1 MSALSGLD
9 STDPSSAD
17 TTEATEPVTMPKGH
31 EIKDNGA
38 KKDIKKTRFYTYFQK
53 NSKRDSYT
61 MTATCSSNMQGAS
74 VNMPLTMVKSG
85 KKAYMSM
92 KAPLGNGVAMT
103 MSFISDGQKFYMVF
117 PEARM
122 YLALDASEA
131 GDVNEAMGSLSAI
144 DFEGMEYVKTSE
156 VKADGKKYICEEYKS
171 NDSTIKCYF
180 YGDELV
186 KMEIL
191 SSEGVLVCDD
201 IKFSSKVQ
209 GACGLHRHIC
219 RLRHGR
225 RISGACKMSVT
236 NKNVIITGAAGG
248 IGRAAALAFAKN
260 GFGVLINY
268 RTAKDAAEKLC
279 EEINSQGGRAVRFK
293 ADVSVRGDVDEM
305 TDFARR
311 ELGAIGV
318 LVNNAGIA
326 QQKMFCDITE
336 QDFDRMMG
344 VTVKGAFNCTQAALP
359 DMVHDKS
366 GKIINVSS
374 MWGVSGASCE
384 VHYSAA
390 KSALIGLTKALARE
404 LAPSNIQVNC
414 IAPGVIDT
422 DMNAPRHLSF

>member
-1 MSALSGLD
+1 MSKNILKGMMIKMKKAILCILMCLVLMLSFAACKNKDGSSDTTAPDTTEGTTSSLEDIMSALSGLD

-131 GDVNEAMGSLSAI
+131 GDINEAMGSLSAI

-201 IKFSSKVQ
+201 IKFSSKVDES
-209 GACGLHRHIC
+209 LF
-219 RLRHGR
+219 
-225 RISGACKMSVT
+225 KVP
-236 NKNVIITGAAGG
+236 AG
-248 IGRAAALAFAKN
+248 
-260 GFGVLINY
+260 Y
-268 RTAKDAAEKLC
+268 
-279 EEINSQGGRAVRFK
+279 
-293 ADVSVRGDVDEM
+293 
-305 TDFARR
+305 TD
-311 ELGAIGV
+311 I
-318 LVNNAGIA
+318 
-326 QQKMFCDITE
+326 
-336 QDFDRMMG
+336 
-344 VTVKGAFNCTQAALP
+344 
-359 DMVHDKS
+359 
-366 GKIINVSS
+366 
-374 MWGVSGASCE
+374 
-384 VHYSAA
+384 SAA
-390 KSALIGLTKALARE
+390 YGTGGGFPGLVK
-404 LAPSNIQVNC
+404 
-414 IAPGVIDT
+414 
-422 DMNAPRHLSF
+422 

>member
-1 MSALSGLD
+1 MSKNILKGMMIKMKKAILCILMCLVLMLSFAACKNKDGSSDTTAPDTTEGTTSSLEDIMSALSGLD

-201 IKFSSKVQ
+201 IKFSSKVDES
-209 GACGLHRHIC
+209 LF
-219 RLRHGR
+219 
-225 RISGACKMSVT
+225 KVP
-236 NKNVIITGAAGG
+236 AG
-248 IGRAAALAFAKN
+248 
-260 GFGVLINY
+260 Y
-268 RTAKDAAEKLC
+268 
-279 EEINSQGGRAVRFK
+279 
-293 ADVSVRGDVDEM
+293 
-305 TDFARR
+305 TD
-311 ELGAIGV
+311 I
-318 LVNNAGIA
+318 
-326 QQKMFCDITE
+326 
-336 QDFDRMMG
+336 
-344 VTVKGAFNCTQAALP
+344 
-359 DMVHDKS
+359 
-366 GKIINVSS
+366 
-374 MWGVSGASCE
+374 
-384 VHYSAA
+384 SAA
-390 KSALIGLTKALARE
+390 YGTGGGFPGLVE
-404 LAPSNIQVNC
+404 
-414 IAPGVIDT
+414 
-422 DMNAPRHLSF
+422 

>member
-1 MSALSGLD
+1 MSKNILKGMMIKMKKAILCILMCLVLMLSFAACKNKDGSSDTTAPDTTEGTTSSLEDIMSALSGLD
-9 STDPSSAD
+9 STAPSSAD

-201 IKFSSKVQ
+201 IKFSSKVDESLFKVPA
-209 GACGLHRHIC
+209 GYTDISASYGTGGGFPGL
-219 RLRHGR
+219 
-225 RISGACKMSVT
+225 
-236 NKNVIITGAAGG
+236 
-248 IGRAAALAFAKN
+248 
-260 GFGVLINY
+260 
-268 RTAKDAAEKLC
+268 
-279 EEINSQGGRAVRFK
+279 
-293 ADVSVRGDVDEM
+293 
-305 TDFARR
+305 
-311 ELGAIGV
+311 
-318 LVNNAGIA
+318 
-326 QQKMFCDITE
+326 
-336 QDFDRMMG
+336 
-344 VTVKGAFNCTQAALP
+344 VK
-359 DMVHDKS
+359 
-366 GKIINVSS
+366 
-374 MWGVSGASCE
+374 
-384 VHYSAA
+384 
-390 KSALIGLTKALARE
+390 
-404 LAPSNIQVNC
+404 
-414 IAPGVIDT
+414 
-422 DMNAPRHLSF
+422 

>member
-1 MSALSGLD
+1 MSKNILKGMMIKMKKAILCILMCLVLMLSFAACKNKDGSSDTTAPDTTEGTTSSLEDIMSALSGLD
-9 STDPSSAD
+9 STAPSSAD

-201 IKFSSKVQ
+201 IKFSSKVDES
-209 GACGLHRHIC
+209 LF
-219 RLRHGR
+219 
-225 RISGACKMSVT
+225 KVP
-236 NKNVIITGAAGG
+236 AG
-248 IGRAAALAFAKN
+248 
-260 GFGVLINY
+260 Y
-268 RTAKDAAEKLC
+268 
-279 EEINSQGGRAVRFK
+279 
-293 ADVSVRGDVDEM
+293 
-305 TDFARR
+305 TD
-311 ELGAIGV
+311 I
-318 LVNNAGIA
+318 
-326 QQKMFCDITE
+326 
-336 QDFDRMMG
+336 
-344 VTVKGAFNCTQAALP
+344 
-359 DMVHDKS
+359 
-366 GKIINVSS
+366 
-374 MWGVSGASCE
+374 
-384 VHYSAA
+384 SAA
-390 KSALIGLTKALARE
+390 YGTGGGFPGLVK
-404 LAPSNIQVNC
+404 
-414 IAPGVIDT
+414 
-422 DMNAPRHLSF
+422 

>member
-1 MSALSGLD
+1 MSKNILKGMMIKMKKAILCILMCLVLMLSFAACKNKDGSSDTTAPDTTEGTTSSLEDIMSALGGLD

-201 IKFSSKVQ
+201 IKFSS
-209 GACGLHRHIC
+209 R
-219 RLRHGR
+219 
-225 RISGACKMSVT
+225 
-236 NKNVIITGAAGG
+236 
-248 IGRAAALAFAKN
+248 
-260 GFGVLINY
+260 
-268 RTAKDAAEKLC
+268 
-279 EEINSQGGRAVRFK
+279 
-293 ADVSVRGDVDEM
+293 VDESLFKVPAGY
-305 TDFARR
+305 TDISATYGTGGGFP
-311 ELGAIGV
+311 G
-318 LVNNAGIA
+318 LV
-326 QQKMFCDITE
+326 K
-336 QDFDRMMG
+336 
-344 VTVKGAFNCTQAALP
+344 
-359 DMVHDKS
+359 
-366 GKIINVSS
+366 
-374 MWGVSGASCE
+374 
-384 VHYSAA
+384 
-390 KSALIGLTKALARE
+390 
-404 LAPSNIQVNC
+404 
-414 IAPGVIDT
+414 
-422 DMNAPRHLSF
+422 

>member
-1 MSALSGLD
+1 MKKAILCILMCLVLMLSFAACKNKDDSSDTTAPDTTEGTTSSLEDIMSALSGLD

-201 IKFSSKVQ
+201 IKFSSKVDES
-209 GACGLHRHIC
+209 LF
-219 RLRHGR
+219 
-225 RISGACKMSVT
+225 KVP
-236 NKNVIITGAAGG
+236 AG
-248 IGRAAALAFAKN
+248 
-260 GFGVLINY
+260 Y
-268 RTAKDAAEKLC
+268 
-279 EEINSQGGRAVRFK
+279 
-293 ADVSVRGDVDEM
+293 
-305 TDFARR
+305 TD
-311 ELGAIGV
+311 I
-318 LVNNAGIA
+318 
-326 QQKMFCDITE
+326 
-336 QDFDRMMG
+336 
-344 VTVKGAFNCTQAALP
+344 
-359 DMVHDKS
+359 
-366 GKIINVSS
+366 
-374 MWGVSGASCE
+374 
-384 VHYSAA
+384 SAA
-390 KSALIGLTKALARE
+390 YGTGGGFPGLVK
-404 LAPSNIQVNC
+404 
-414 IAPGVIDT
+414 
-422 DMNAPRHLSF
+422 

>member
-1 MSALSGLD
+1 MSKNILKGMMIKMKKAILCILMCLVLMLSFAACKNKDGSSDTTAPDTTEGTTSSLEDIMSALSGLD

-17 TTEATEPVTMPKGH
+17 TPEATEPVTMPKGH

-201 IKFSSKVQ
+201 IKFSSKVDES
-209 GACGLHRHIC
+209 LF
-219 RLRHGR
+219 
-225 RISGACKMSVT
+225 KVP
-236 NKNVIITGAAGG
+236 AG
-248 IGRAAALAFAKN
+248 
-260 GFGVLINY
+260 Y
-268 RTAKDAAEKLC
+268 
-279 EEINSQGGRAVRFK
+279 
-293 ADVSVRGDVDEM
+293 
-305 TDFARR
+305 TD
-311 ELGAIGV
+311 I
-318 LVNNAGIA
+318 
-326 QQKMFCDITE
+326 
-336 QDFDRMMG
+336 
-344 VTVKGAFNCTQAALP
+344 
-359 DMVHDKS
+359 
-366 GKIINVSS
+366 
-374 MWGVSGASCE
+374 
-384 VHYSAA
+384 SAA
-390 KSALIGLTKALARE
+390 YGTGGGFPGLVK
-404 LAPSNIQVNC
+404 
-414 IAPGVIDT
+414 
-422 DMNAPRHLSF
+422 

>member
-1 MSALSGLD
+1 MSKNILKGMMIKMKKAILCILMCLVLMLSFAACKNKDGSSDTTAPDTTEGTTSSLEDIMSALSGLD

-117 PEARM
+117 PEGRM
-122 YLALDASEA
+122 YLAVDAGEA

-201 IKFSSKVQ
+201 IKFSSKVDESLFKVPA
-209 GACGLHRHIC
+209 GYTDISASYGTGGGFPGL
-219 RLRHGR
+219 
-225 RISGACKMSVT
+225 
-236 NKNVIITGAAGG
+236 
-248 IGRAAALAFAKN
+248 
-260 GFGVLINY
+260 
-268 RTAKDAAEKLC
+268 
-279 EEINSQGGRAVRFK
+279 
-293 ADVSVRGDVDEM
+293 
-305 TDFARR
+305 
-311 ELGAIGV
+311 
-318 LVNNAGIA
+318 
-326 QQKMFCDITE
+326 
-336 QDFDRMMG
+336 
-344 VTVKGAFNCTQAALP
+344 VK
-359 DMVHDKS
+359 
-366 GKIINVSS
+366 
-374 MWGVSGASCE
+374 
-384 VHYSAA
+384 
-390 KSALIGLTKALARE
+390 
-404 LAPSNIQVNC
+404 
-414 IAPGVIDT
+414 
-422 DMNAPRHLSF
+422 

>member
-1 MSALSGLD
+1 MIKMKKATLCILMCLVLMLSFAACKNKDGSSDTTAPDTTEGTTSSLEDIMSALSGLD

-74 VNMPLTMVKSG
+74 VNVPLTMVKSG

-201 IKFSSKVQ
+201 IKFSSKVDESLFKVPA
-209 GACGLHRHIC
+209 GYTDISATYGTGGGFPGL
-219 RLRHGR
+219 
-225 RISGACKMSVT
+225 
-236 NKNVIITGAAGG
+236 
-248 IGRAAALAFAKN
+248 
-260 GFGVLINY
+260 
-268 RTAKDAAEKLC
+268 
-279 EEINSQGGRAVRFK
+279 
-293 ADVSVRGDVDEM
+293 
-305 TDFARR
+305 
-311 ELGAIGV
+311 
-318 LVNNAGIA
+318 
-326 QQKMFCDITE
+326 
-336 QDFDRMMG
+336 
-344 VTVKGAFNCTQAALP
+344 VK
-359 DMVHDKS
+359 
-366 GKIINVSS
+366 
-374 MWGVSGASCE
+374 
-384 VHYSAA
+384 
-390 KSALIGLTKALARE
+390 
-404 LAPSNIQVNC
+404 
-414 IAPGVIDT
+414 
-422 DMNAPRHLSF
+422 

>member
-1 MSALSGLD
+1 MKKAILCILMCLVLMLSFAACKNKDGSSDTTAPDTTEGTTSSLEDIMSALSGLD

-38 KKDIKKTRFYTYFQK
+38 KKDIKKARFYTYFQK

-201 IKFSSKVQ
+201 IKFSSKVDES
-209 GACGLHRHIC
+209 LF
-219 RLRHGR
+219 
-225 RISGACKMSVT
+225 KVP
-236 NKNVIITGAAGG
+236 AG
-248 IGRAAALAFAKN
+248 
-260 GFGVLINY
+260 Y
-268 RTAKDAAEKLC
+268 
-279 EEINSQGGRAVRFK
+279 
-293 ADVSVRGDVDEM
+293 
-305 TDFARR
+305 TD
-311 ELGAIGV
+311 I
-318 LVNNAGIA
+318 
-326 QQKMFCDITE
+326 
-336 QDFDRMMG
+336 
-344 VTVKGAFNCTQAALP
+344 
-359 DMVHDKS
+359 
-366 GKIINVSS
+366 
-374 MWGVSGASCE
+374 
-384 VHYSAA
+384 SAA
-390 KSALIGLTKALARE
+390 YGTGGGFPGLVK
-404 LAPSNIQVNC
+404 
-414 IAPGVIDT
+414 
-422 DMNAPRHLSF
+422 

>member
-1 MSALSGLD
+1 MSKNILKGMMIKMKKAILCILMCLVLMLSFAACKNKDGSSDTTAPDTTEGTTSSLEDIMSALSGLD
-9 STDPSSAD
+9 STAPSSAD

-122 YLALDASEA
+122 YLSLDASEA

-201 IKFSSKVQ
+201 IKFSSKVDES
-209 GACGLHRHIC
+209 LF
-219 RLRHGR
+219 
-225 RISGACKMSVT
+225 KVP
-236 NKNVIITGAAGG
+236 AG
-248 IGRAAALAFAKN
+248 
-260 GFGVLINY
+260 Y
-268 RTAKDAAEKLC
+268 
-279 EEINSQGGRAVRFK
+279 
-293 ADVSVRGDVDEM
+293 
-305 TDFARR
+305 TD
-311 ELGAIGV
+311 I
-318 LVNNAGIA
+318 
-326 QQKMFCDITE
+326 
-336 QDFDRMMG
+336 
-344 VTVKGAFNCTQAALP
+344 
-359 DMVHDKS
+359 
-366 GKIINVSS
+366 
-374 MWGVSGASCE
+374 
-384 VHYSAA
+384 SAA
-390 KSALIGLTKALARE
+390 YGTGGGFPGLVK
-404 LAPSNIQVNC
+404 
-414 IAPGVIDT
+414 
-422 DMNAPRHLSF
+422 

>member
-1 MSALSGLD
+1 MSKNILKGMMIKMKKAILCILMCLVLMLSFAACKNKDGSSDTTAPDTTEGTTSSLEDIMSALSGLD

-122 YLALDASEA
+122 YLSLNASEA

-201 IKFSSKVQ
+201 IKFSSKVDESLFKVPA
-209 GACGLHRHIC
+209 GYTDISATYGTGGGFPGL
-219 RLRHGR
+219 
-225 RISGACKMSVT
+225 
-236 NKNVIITGAAGG
+236 
-248 IGRAAALAFAKN
+248 
-260 GFGVLINY
+260 
-268 RTAKDAAEKLC
+268 
-279 EEINSQGGRAVRFK
+279 
-293 ADVSVRGDVDEM
+293 
-305 TDFARR
+305 
-311 ELGAIGV
+311 
-318 LVNNAGIA
+318 
-326 QQKMFCDITE
+326 
-336 QDFDRMMG
+336 
-344 VTVKGAFNCTQAALP
+344 VK
-359 DMVHDKS
+359 
-366 GKIINVSS
+366 
-374 MWGVSGASCE
+374 
-384 VHYSAA
+384 
-390 KSALIGLTKALARE
+390 
-404 LAPSNIQVNC
+404 
-414 IAPGVIDT
+414 
-422 DMNAPRHLSF
+422 

>member
-1 MSALSGLD
+1 MSKNILKVMMIKMKKAILCILMCLVLMLSFAACKNKDGSSDTTAPDTTEGTTSSLEDIMSALSGLD

-201 IKFSSKVQ
+201 IKFSSKVDES
-209 GACGLHRHIC
+209 LF
-219 RLRHGR
+219 
-225 RISGACKMSVT
+225 KVP
-236 NKNVIITGAAGG
+236 AG
-248 IGRAAALAFAKN
+248 
-260 GFGVLINY
+260 Y
-268 RTAKDAAEKLC
+268 
-279 EEINSQGGRAVRFK
+279 
-293 ADVSVRGDVDEM
+293 
-305 TDFARR
+305 TD
-311 ELGAIGV
+311 I
-318 LVNNAGIA
+318 
-326 QQKMFCDITE
+326 
-336 QDFDRMMG
+336 
-344 VTVKGAFNCTQAALP
+344 
-359 DMVHDKS
+359 
-366 GKIINVSS
+366 
-374 MWGVSGASCE
+374 
-384 VHYSAA
+384 SAA
-390 KSALIGLTKALARE
+390 YGTGGGFPGLVK
-404 LAPSNIQVNC
+404 
-414 IAPGVIDT
+414 
-422 DMNAPRHLSF
+422 

>member
-1 MSALSGLD
+1 MSKNILKGMMIKMKKAILCILMCLVLMLSFAACKNKDGSSDTTAPDTTEGTTSSLEDIMSALSGLD

-53 NSKRDSYT
+53 NSKRESYT

-201 IKFSSKVQ
+201 IKFSSKVDES
-209 GACGLHRHIC
+209 LF
-219 RLRHGR
+219 
-225 RISGACKMSVT
+225 KVP
-236 NKNVIITGAAGG
+236 AG
-248 IGRAAALAFAKN
+248 
-260 GFGVLINY
+260 Y
-268 RTAKDAAEKLC
+268 
-279 EEINSQGGRAVRFK
+279 
-293 ADVSVRGDVDEM
+293 
-305 TDFARR
+305 TD
-311 ELGAIGV
+311 I
-318 LVNNAGIA
+318 
-326 QQKMFCDITE
+326 
-336 QDFDRMMG
+336 
-344 VTVKGAFNCTQAALP
+344 
-359 DMVHDKS
+359 
-366 GKIINVSS
+366 
-374 MWGVSGASCE
+374 
-384 VHYSAA
+384 SAA
-390 KSALIGLTKALARE
+390 YGTGGGFPGLVK
-404 LAPSNIQVNC
+404 
-414 IAPGVIDT
+414 
-422 DMNAPRHLSF
+422 

>member
-1 MSALSGLD
+1 MSKNILKGMMIKMKKAILCILMCLVLMLSFAACKNKDGSSDTTAPDTTESTTSSLEDIMSALSGLD

-201 IKFSSKVQ
+201 IKFSSKVDES
-209 GACGLHRHIC
+209 LF
-219 RLRHGR
+219 
-225 RISGACKMSVT
+225 KVP
-236 NKNVIITGAAGG
+236 AG
-248 IGRAAALAFAKN
+248 
-260 GFGVLINY
+260 Y
-268 RTAKDAAEKLC
+268 
-279 EEINSQGGRAVRFK
+279 
-293 ADVSVRGDVDEM
+293 
-305 TDFARR
+305 TD
-311 ELGAIGV
+311 I
-318 LVNNAGIA
+318 
-326 QQKMFCDITE
+326 
-336 QDFDRMMG
+336 
-344 VTVKGAFNCTQAALP
+344 
-359 DMVHDKS
+359 
-366 GKIINVSS
+366 
-374 MWGVSGASCE
+374 
-384 VHYSAA
+384 SAA
-390 KSALIGLTKALARE
+390 YGTGGGFPGLVK
-404 LAPSNIQVNC
+404 
-414 IAPGVIDT
+414 
-422 DMNAPRHLSF
+422 

>member
-1 MSALSGLD
+1 MMIKMKKAILCIFMCLVLMLSFAACKNKDGSSDSTAPDTTEGTTSSLEDIMSALSGLD
-9 STDPSSAD
+9 STDPSPAD

-201 IKFSSKVQ
+201 IKFSSKVDES
-209 GACGLHRHIC
+209 LF
-219 RLRHGR
+219 
-225 RISGACKMSVT
+225 KVP
-236 NKNVIITGAAGG
+236 AG
-248 IGRAAALAFAKN
+248 
-260 GFGVLINY
+260 Y
-268 RTAKDAAEKLC
+268 
-279 EEINSQGGRAVRFK
+279 
-293 ADVSVRGDVDEM
+293 
-305 TDFARR
+305 TD
-311 ELGAIGV
+311 I
-318 LVNNAGIA
+318 
-326 QQKMFCDITE
+326 
-336 QDFDRMMG
+336 
-344 VTVKGAFNCTQAALP
+344 
-359 DMVHDKS
+359 
-366 GKIINVSS
+366 
-374 MWGVSGASCE
+374 
-384 VHYSAA
+384 SAA
-390 KSALIGLTKALARE
+390 YGTGGGFPGLVK
-404 LAPSNIQVNC
+404 
-414 IAPGVIDT
+414 
-422 DMNAPRHLSF
+422 

>member
-1 MSALSGLD
+1 MSKNILKGMMIKMKKAILCIFMCLVLMLSFAACKNKDGSSDSTAPDTTEGTTSSLEDIMSALSGLD

-201 IKFSSKVQ
+201 IKFSSKVDESLFKVPA
-209 GACGLHRHIC
+209 GYTDISASYGTGGGFPGL
-219 RLRHGR
+219 
-225 RISGACKMSVT
+225 
-236 NKNVIITGAAGG
+236 
-248 IGRAAALAFAKN
+248 
-260 GFGVLINY
+260 
-268 RTAKDAAEKLC
+268 
-279 EEINSQGGRAVRFK
+279 
-293 ADVSVRGDVDEM
+293 
-305 TDFARR
+305 
-311 ELGAIGV
+311 
-318 LVNNAGIA
+318 
-326 QQKMFCDITE
+326 
-336 QDFDRMMG
+336 
-344 VTVKGAFNCTQAALP
+344 VK
-359 DMVHDKS
+359 
-366 GKIINVSS
+366 
-374 MWGVSGASCE
+374 
-384 VHYSAA
+384 
-390 KSALIGLTKALARE
+390 
-404 LAPSNIQVNC
+404 
-414 IAPGVIDT
+414 
-422 DMNAPRHLSF
+422 

>member
-1 MSALSGLD
+1 MSKNILKGMMIKMKKATLCILMCLVLMLSFAACKNKDGSSDTTAPDTTEGTTSSLEDIMSALSGLD

-74 VNMPLTMVKSG
+74 VNVPLTMVKSG

-201 IKFSSKVQ
+201 IKFSSKVDESLFKVPA
-209 GACGLHRHIC
+209 GYTDISASYGTGGGFPGL
-219 RLRHGR
+219 
-225 RISGACKMSVT
+225 
-236 NKNVIITGAAGG
+236 
-248 IGRAAALAFAKN
+248 
-260 GFGVLINY
+260 
-268 RTAKDAAEKLC
+268 
-279 EEINSQGGRAVRFK
+279 
-293 ADVSVRGDVDEM
+293 
-305 TDFARR
+305 
-311 ELGAIGV
+311 
-318 LVNNAGIA
+318 
-326 QQKMFCDITE
+326 
-336 QDFDRMMG
+336 
-344 VTVKGAFNCTQAALP
+344 VK
-359 DMVHDKS
+359 
-366 GKIINVSS
+366 
-374 MWGVSGASCE
+374 
-384 VHYSAA
+384 
-390 KSALIGLTKALARE
+390 
-404 LAPSNIQVNC
+404 
-414 IAPGVIDT
+414 
-422 DMNAPRHLSF
+422 

>member
-1 MSALSGLD
+1 MSKNILKGMMIKMKKAILCILMCLVLMLSFAACKNKDGSSDTTAPDTTEGTTSSLEDIMSALSGLD

-53 NSKRDSYT
+53 NSKRDSYI

-74 VNMPLTMVKSG
+74 VNVPLTMVKSG

-201 IKFSSKVQ
+201 IKFSSKVDESLFKVPA
-209 GACGLHRHIC
+209 GYTDISATYGTGGGFPGL
-219 RLRHGR
+219 
-225 RISGACKMSVT
+225 
-236 NKNVIITGAAGG
+236 
-248 IGRAAALAFAKN
+248 
-260 GFGVLINY
+260 
-268 RTAKDAAEKLC
+268 
-279 EEINSQGGRAVRFK
+279 
-293 ADVSVRGDVDEM
+293 
-305 TDFARR
+305 
-311 ELGAIGV
+311 
-318 LVNNAGIA
+318 
-326 QQKMFCDITE
+326 
-336 QDFDRMMG
+336 
-344 VTVKGAFNCTQAALP
+344 VK
-359 DMVHDKS
+359 
-366 GKIINVSS
+366 
-374 MWGVSGASCE
+374 
-384 VHYSAA
+384 
-390 KSALIGLTKALARE
+390 
-404 LAPSNIQVNC
+404 
-414 IAPGVIDT
+414 
-422 DMNAPRHLSF
+422 

>member
-1 MSALSGLD
+1 MSKNILKGMMIKMKKAILCILMCLVLMLSFAACKNKDGSSDTTAPDTTEGTTSSLEDIMSALSGLD

-122 YLALDASEA
+122 YLSLDASEA

-201 IKFSSKVQ
+201 IKFSSKVDES
-209 GACGLHRHIC
+209 LF
-219 RLRHGR
+219 
-225 RISGACKMSVT
+225 KVP
-236 NKNVIITGAAGG
+236 AG
-248 IGRAAALAFAKN
+248 
-260 GFGVLINY
+260 Y
-268 RTAKDAAEKLC
+268 
-279 EEINSQGGRAVRFK
+279 
-293 ADVSVRGDVDEM
+293 
-305 TDFARR
+305 TD
-311 ELGAIGV
+311 I
-318 LVNNAGIA
+318 
-326 QQKMFCDITE
+326 
-336 QDFDRMMG
+336 
-344 VTVKGAFNCTQAALP
+344 
-359 DMVHDKS
+359 
-366 GKIINVSS
+366 
-374 MWGVSGASCE
+374 
-384 VHYSAA
+384 SAA
-390 KSALIGLTKALARE
+390 YGTGGGFPGLVK
-404 LAPSNIQVNC
+404 
-414 IAPGVIDT
+414 
-422 DMNAPRHLSF
+422 

>member
-1 MSALSGLD
+1 MKKATLCILMCLVLMLSFAACKNKDGSSDTTAPDTTEGTTSSLEDIMSALSGLD

-74 VNMPLTMVKSG
+74 VNVPLTMVKSG

-201 IKFSSKVQ
+201 IKFSSKVDESLFKVPA
-209 GACGLHRHIC
+209 GYTDISATYGTGGGFPGL
-219 RLRHGR
+219 
-225 RISGACKMSVT
+225 
-236 NKNVIITGAAGG
+236 
-248 IGRAAALAFAKN
+248 
-260 GFGVLINY
+260 
-268 RTAKDAAEKLC
+268 
-279 EEINSQGGRAVRFK
+279 
-293 ADVSVRGDVDEM
+293 
-305 TDFARR
+305 
-311 ELGAIGV
+311 
-318 LVNNAGIA
+318 
-326 QQKMFCDITE
+326 
-336 QDFDRMMG
+336 
-344 VTVKGAFNCTQAALP
+344 VK
-359 DMVHDKS
+359 
-366 GKIINVSS
+366 
-374 MWGVSGASCE
+374 
-384 VHYSAA
+384 
-390 KSALIGLTKALARE
+390 
-404 LAPSNIQVNC
+404 
-414 IAPGVIDT
+414 
-422 DMNAPRHLSF
+422 

>member
-1 MSALSGLD
+1 MKKAILCILMCLVLMLSFAACKNKDGSSDATAPDTTEGTTSSLEDIMSALSGLD

-191 SSEGVLVCDD
+191 SSEGVLVCDG
-201 IKFSSKVQ
+201 IKFSSKVDESLFKVPA
-209 GACGLHRHIC
+209 GYTDISASYGTGGGFPGL
-219 RLRHGR
+219 
-225 RISGACKMSVT
+225 
-236 NKNVIITGAAGG
+236 
-248 IGRAAALAFAKN
+248 
-260 GFGVLINY
+260 
-268 RTAKDAAEKLC
+268 
-279 EEINSQGGRAVRFK
+279 
-293 ADVSVRGDVDEM
+293 
-305 TDFARR
+305 
-311 ELGAIGV
+311 
-318 LVNNAGIA
+318 
-326 QQKMFCDITE
+326 
-336 QDFDRMMG
+336 
-344 VTVKGAFNCTQAALP
+344 VK
-359 DMVHDKS
+359 
-366 GKIINVSS
+366 
-374 MWGVSGASCE
+374 
-384 VHYSAA
+384 
-390 KSALIGLTKALARE
+390 
-404 LAPSNIQVNC
+404 
-414 IAPGVIDT
+414 
-422 DMNAPRHLSF
+422 

>member
-1 MSALSGLD
+1 MKKAILCILMCLALMLSFAACKNKDGSSDTTAPDTTEGTTSSLEDIMSALSGLD

-201 IKFSSKVQ
+201 IKFSSKVDES
-209 GACGLHRHIC
+209 LF
-219 RLRHGR
+219 
-225 RISGACKMSVT
+225 KVP
-236 NKNVIITGAAGG
+236 AG
-248 IGRAAALAFAKN
+248 
-260 GFGVLINY
+260 Y
-268 RTAKDAAEKLC
+268 
-279 EEINSQGGRAVRFK
+279 
-293 ADVSVRGDVDEM
+293 
-305 TDFARR
+305 TD
-311 ELGAIGV
+311 I
-318 LVNNAGIA
+318 
-326 QQKMFCDITE
+326 
-336 QDFDRMMG
+336 
-344 VTVKGAFNCTQAALP
+344 
-359 DMVHDKS
+359 
-366 GKIINVSS
+366 
-374 MWGVSGASCE
+374 
-384 VHYSAA
+384 SAA
-390 KSALIGLTKALARE
+390 YGTGGGFPGLVK
-404 LAPSNIQVNC
+404 
-414 IAPGVIDT
+414 
-422 DMNAPRHLSF
+422 

>member
-1 MSALSGLD
+1 MSKNILKGMMIKMKKAILCILMCLVLMLSFAACKNKDGSSDTTAPDTTEGTTSSLEDIMSALSGLD

-74 VNMPLTMVKSG
+74 VNVPLTMVKSG

-201 IKFSSKVQ
+201 IKFSSKVDESLFKVPA
-209 GACGLHRHIC
+209 GYTDISATYGTGGGFPGL
-219 RLRHGR
+219 
-225 RISGACKMSVT
+225 
-236 NKNVIITGAAGG
+236 
-248 IGRAAALAFAKN
+248 
-260 GFGVLINY
+260 
-268 RTAKDAAEKLC
+268 
-279 EEINSQGGRAVRFK
+279 
-293 ADVSVRGDVDEM
+293 
-305 TDFARR
+305 
-311 ELGAIGV
+311 
-318 LVNNAGIA
+318 
-326 QQKMFCDITE
+326 
-336 QDFDRMMG
+336 
-344 VTVKGAFNCTQAALP
+344 VK
-359 DMVHDKS
+359 
-366 GKIINVSS
+366 
-374 MWGVSGASCE
+374 
-384 VHYSAA
+384 
-390 KSALIGLTKALARE
+390 
-404 LAPSNIQVNC
+404 
-414 IAPGVIDT
+414 
-422 DMNAPRHLSF
+422 

>member
-1 MSALSGLD
+1 MSKNILKGMMIKMKKAILCIFMCLVLMLSFAACKNKDGSSDSTAPDTTEGTTSSLEDIMSALSGLD

-53 NSKRDSYT
+53 NAKRDSYT

-201 IKFSSKVQ
+201 IKFSSKVDES
-209 GACGLHRHIC
+209 LF
-219 RLRHGR
+219 
-225 RISGACKMSVT
+225 KVP
-236 NKNVIITGAAGG
+236 AG
-248 IGRAAALAFAKN
+248 
-260 GFGVLINY
+260 Y
-268 RTAKDAAEKLC
+268 
-279 EEINSQGGRAVRFK
+279 
-293 ADVSVRGDVDEM
+293 
-305 TDFARR
+305 TD
-311 ELGAIGV
+311 I
-318 LVNNAGIA
+318 
-326 QQKMFCDITE
+326 
-336 QDFDRMMG
+336 
-344 VTVKGAFNCTQAALP
+344 
-359 DMVHDKS
+359 
-366 GKIINVSS
+366 
-374 MWGVSGASCE
+374 
-384 VHYSAA
+384 SAA
-390 KSALIGLTKALARE
+390 YGTGGGFPGLVK
-404 LAPSNIQVNC
+404 
-414 IAPGVIDT
+414 
-422 DMNAPRHLSF
+422 

>member
-1 MSALSGLD
+1 MKKAILCIFMCLVLMLSFAACKKKDSGSDTTAPAENTAEDTTSSLEDIINALNGVD
-9 STDPSSAD
+9 STDSSNPAS

-201 IKFSSKVQ
+201 IKFSSKVDES
-209 GACGLHRHIC
+209 LF
-219 RLRHGR
+219 
-225 RISGACKMSVT
+225 KVP
-236 NKNVIITGAAGG
+236 AG
-248 IGRAAALAFAKN
+248 
-260 GFGVLINY
+260 Y
-268 RTAKDAAEKLC
+268 
-279 EEINSQGGRAVRFK
+279 
-293 ADVSVRGDVDEM
+293 
-305 TDFARR
+305 TD
-311 ELGAIGV
+311 I
-318 LVNNAGIA
+318 
-326 QQKMFCDITE
+326 
-336 QDFDRMMG
+336 
-344 VTVKGAFNCTQAALP
+344 
-359 DMVHDKS
+359 
-366 GKIINVSS
+366 
-374 MWGVSGASCE
+374 
-384 VHYSAA
+384 SAA
-390 KSALIGLTKALARE
+390 YGTGGGFPGLVK
-404 LAPSNIQVNC
+404 
-414 IAPGVIDT
+414 
-422 DMNAPRHLSF
+422 

>member
-1 MSALSGLD
+1 MSKNILKGMMIKMKKAILCILMCLVLMLSFAACKNKDDSSDTTAPDTTEGTTSSLEDIMSALSGLD

-201 IKFSSKVQ
+201 IKFSSKVDESLFKVPA
-209 GACGLHRHIC
+209 GYTDISATYGTGGGFPGL
-219 RLRHGR
+219 
-225 RISGACKMSVT
+225 
-236 NKNVIITGAAGG
+236 
-248 IGRAAALAFAKN
+248 
-260 GFGVLINY
+260 
-268 RTAKDAAEKLC
+268 
-279 EEINSQGGRAVRFK
+279 
-293 ADVSVRGDVDEM
+293 
-305 TDFARR
+305 
-311 ELGAIGV
+311 
-318 LVNNAGIA
+318 
-326 QQKMFCDITE
+326 
-336 QDFDRMMG
+336 
-344 VTVKGAFNCTQAALP
+344 VK
-359 DMVHDKS
+359 
-366 GKIINVSS
+366 
-374 MWGVSGASCE
+374 
-384 VHYSAA
+384 
-390 KSALIGLTKALARE
+390 
-404 LAPSNIQVNC
+404 
-414 IAPGVIDT
+414 
-422 DMNAPRHLSF
+422 

>member
-1 MSALSGLD
+1 MSKNILKGMIKMKKAILCILMCLVLMLSFAACKNKDGSSDTTAPDTTESTTSSLEDIMSALSGLD

-201 IKFSSKVQ
+201 IKFSSKVDESLFKVPA
-209 GACGLHRHIC
+209 GYTDISASYGTGGGFPGL
-219 RLRHGR
+219 
-225 RISGACKMSVT
+225 
-236 NKNVIITGAAGG
+236 
-248 IGRAAALAFAKN
+248 
-260 GFGVLINY
+260 
-268 RTAKDAAEKLC
+268 
-279 EEINSQGGRAVRFK
+279 
-293 ADVSVRGDVDEM
+293 
-305 TDFARR
+305 
-311 ELGAIGV
+311 
-318 LVNNAGIA
+318 
-326 QQKMFCDITE
+326 
-336 QDFDRMMG
+336 
-344 VTVKGAFNCTQAALP
+344 VK
-359 DMVHDKS
+359 
-366 GKIINVSS
+366 
-374 MWGVSGASCE
+374 
-384 VHYSAA
+384 
-390 KSALIGLTKALARE
+390 
-404 LAPSNIQVNC
+404 
-414 IAPGVIDT
+414 
-422 DMNAPRHLSF
+422 

>member
-1 MSALSGLD
+1 MKKAILCILMCLVLMLSFAACKNKDSGSDTTAPAENTAEDTTSSLEDIINALNGVDTTD
-9 STDPSSAD
+9 SSNPAS

-92 KAPLGNGVAMT
+92 KAPVGNGVSMT
-103 MSFISDGQKFYMVF
+103 MSFISDGDKFYMVF

-180 YGDELV
+180 SGDDLV

-191 SSEGVLVCDD
+191 SSQGVLVCND
-201 IKFSSKVQ
+201 IKFSSKVDES
-209 GACGLHRHIC
+209 LF
-219 RLRHGR
+219 
-225 RISGACKMSVT
+225 KVP
-236 NKNVIITGAAGG
+236 AG
-248 IGRAAALAFAKN
+248 
-260 GFGVLINY
+260 Y
-268 RTAKDAAEKLC
+268 
-279 EEINSQGGRAVRFK
+279 
-293 ADVSVRGDVDEM
+293 
-305 TDFARR
+305 TD
-311 ELGAIGV
+311 I
-318 LVNNAGIA
+318 
-326 QQKMFCDITE
+326 
-336 QDFDRMMG
+336 
-344 VTVKGAFNCTQAALP
+344 
-359 DMVHDKS
+359 
-366 GKIINVSS
+366 
-374 MWGVSGASCE
+374 
-384 VHYSAA
+384 SAA
-390 KSALIGLTKALARE
+390 YGTGGGFPGLVK
-404 LAPSNIQVNC
+404 
-414 IAPGVIDT
+414 
-422 DMNAPRHLSF
+422 

>member
-1 MSALSGLD
+1 MSKNILKGMMIKMKKAILCILMCLVLMLSFAACKNKDGSSDTTAPDTTEGTTSSLEDIMSALSGLD

-201 IKFSSKVQ
+201 IKFSSKVDESLFKVPA
-209 GACGLHRHIC
+209 GYTDISATYGTGGGFPGL
-219 RLRHGR
+219 
-225 RISGACKMSVT
+225 
-236 NKNVIITGAAGG
+236 
-248 IGRAAALAFAKN
+248 
-260 GFGVLINY
+260 
-268 RTAKDAAEKLC
+268 
-279 EEINSQGGRAVRFK
+279 
-293 ADVSVRGDVDEM
+293 
-305 TDFARR
+305 
-311 ELGAIGV
+311 
-318 LVNNAGIA
+318 
-326 QQKMFCDITE
+326 
-336 QDFDRMMG
+336 
-344 VTVKGAFNCTQAALP
+344 VK
-359 DMVHDKS
+359 
-366 GKIINVSS
+366 
-374 MWGVSGASCE
+374 
-384 VHYSAA
+384 
-390 KSALIGLTKALARE
+390 
-404 LAPSNIQVNC
+404 
-414 IAPGVIDT
+414 
-422 DMNAPRHLSF
+422 

>member
-1 MSALSGLD
+1 MSKNILKGMMIKMKKATLCILMCLVLMLSFAACKNKDGSSDTTAPDTTEGTTSSLEDIMSALSGLD

-74 VNMPLTMVKSG
+74 VNVPLTMVKSG

-201 IKFSSKVQ
+201 IKFSSKVDESLFKVPA
-209 GACGLHRHIC
+209 GYTDISATYGTGGGFPGL
-219 RLRHGR
+219 
-225 RISGACKMSVT
+225 
-236 NKNVIITGAAGG
+236 
-248 IGRAAALAFAKN
+248 
-260 GFGVLINY
+260 
-268 RTAKDAAEKLC
+268 
-279 EEINSQGGRAVRFK
+279 
-293 ADVSVRGDVDEM
+293 
-305 TDFARR
+305 
-311 ELGAIGV
+311 
-318 LVNNAGIA
+318 
-326 QQKMFCDITE
+326 
-336 QDFDRMMG
+336 
-344 VTVKGAFNCTQAALP
+344 VK
-359 DMVHDKS
+359 
-366 GKIINVSS
+366 
-374 MWGVSGASCE
+374 
-384 VHYSAA
+384 
-390 KSALIGLTKALARE
+390 
-404 LAPSNIQVNC
+404 
-414 IAPGVIDT
+414 
-422 DMNAPRHLSF
+422 

>member
-1 MSALSGLD
+1 MSKNILKGMMIKMKKAILCILMCLVLMLSFAACKNKDGSSDTTAPDTTEGTTSSLEDIMSALSGLD

-38 KKDIKKTRFYTYFQK
+38 KKDIKKARFYTYFQK

-201 IKFSSKVQ
+201 IKFSSKVDES
-209 GACGLHRHIC
+209 LF
-219 RLRHGR
+219 
-225 RISGACKMSVT
+225 KVP
-236 NKNVIITGAAGG
+236 AG
-248 IGRAAALAFAKN
+248 
-260 GFGVLINY
+260 Y
-268 RTAKDAAEKLC
+268 
-279 EEINSQGGRAVRFK
+279 
-293 ADVSVRGDVDEM
+293 
-305 TDFARR
+305 TD
-311 ELGAIGV
+311 I
-318 LVNNAGIA
+318 
-326 QQKMFCDITE
+326 
-336 QDFDRMMG
+336 
-344 VTVKGAFNCTQAALP
+344 
-359 DMVHDKS
+359 
-366 GKIINVSS
+366 
-374 MWGVSGASCE
+374 
-384 VHYSAA
+384 SAA
-390 KSALIGLTKALARE
+390 YGTGGGFPGLVK
-404 LAPSNIQVNC
+404 
-414 IAPGVIDT
+414 
-422 DMNAPRHLSF
+422 